1 MDFNHI
7 NHTNHSPRQLHMQI
21 KKIGF
26 IILSFLVASCGASAP
41 RFTNERYWGEKKVIT
56 SEKKES
62 PPDNNLEEYEDAKP
76 LDTFT
81 GVASYYA
88 DQYNGKRTSN
98 GEIYD
103 MNSMTAAHQDLP
115 FNTIVRVV
123 NLENQ
128 KSVILRINDRG
139 PLKKGR
145 IIDVSLEAA
154 KQLEMIG
161 KGTVNV
167 RVEVLKYGKNAE

>member
-1 MDFNHI
+1 MEA
-7 NHTNHSPRQLHMQI
+7 

-26 IILSFLVASCGASAP
+26 IIISFMLASCGASAP
-41 RFTNERYWGEKKVIT
+41 RFTNQRYSGEKKVNA
-56 SEKKES
+56 SQKKEH
-62 PPDNNLEEYEDAKP
+62 PPDKDLIEYADSKP

-81 GVASYYA
+81 GIASYYA

-103 MNSMTAAHQDLP
+103 MNSMTAAHQELP
-115 FNTIVRVV
+115 FDSIVRVT

-161 KGTVNV
+161 KGTVDV
-167 RVEVLKYGKNAE
+167 QVEVLKYGKR

>member
-1 MDFNHI
+1 MKA
-7 NHTNHSPRQLHMQI
+7 I
-21 KKIGF
+21 KAGF
-26 IILSFLVASCGASAP
+26 IVLSFILASCGASTP
-41 RFTNERYWGEKKVIT
+41 RFTNANYSGDRENNSSKKNVVRVD
-56 SEKKES
+56 E
-62 PPDNNLEEYEDAKP
+62 NLEEYADAKP
-76 LDTFT
+76 IDSFT
-81 GVASYYA
+81 GIASYYA

-103 MNSMTAAHQDLP
+103 MNSMTAAHRDFP
-115 FNTIVRVV
+115 FDSIVRVISI
-123 NLENQ
+123 ENN

-161 KGTVNV
+161 KGTANV
-167 RVEVLKYGKNAE
+167 RIEVLKYGKN

>member
-1 MDFNHI
+1 MI
-7 NHTNHSPRQLHMQI
+7 SS
-21 KKIGF
+21 KIGL
-26 IILSFLVASCGASAP
+26 ILLSFILASCSVSVP
-41 RFTNERYWGEKKVIT
+41 RFTNERYSGEKKI
-56 SEKKES
+56 SAPKKKDS
-62 PPDNNLEEYEDAKP
+62 PPDKDLAEYADAKP

-98 GEIYD
+98 GEVYD

-115 FNTIVRVV
+115 FDTIVRVI

-128 KSVILRINDRG
+128 KFVILRINDRG

-161 KGTVNV
+161 KGTANV
-167 RVEVLKYGKNAE
+167 QIEVLKYGKR